1 MPTKIMPRAIRRAIV
16 RTLIALFLLAQMMV
30 AAYACP
36 RMTSEGADKW
46 MTADATPYGAAAI
59 SDAANQTKDM
69 PAGCDGT
76 MVDTA
81 NLCAAH
87 CQAGDQATDAAQS
100 FAIPANALSSF
111 YVVQLPSVSSS
122 LDRSS
127 TPSEAIDAHPPP
139 HAILHCCFRI

>member
-1 MPTKIMPRAIRRAIV
+1 MLTRIMTRSIA

-36 RMTSEGADKW
+36 RMTSDSDQW
-46 MTADATPYGAAAI
+46 MHADAASYAVAAA
-59 SDAANQTKDM
+59 SDAADEM

-76 MVDTA
+76 MVDTP

-111 YVVQLPSVSSS
+111 YVVQLPPVSRTF
-122 LDRSS
+122 DRSS
-127 TPSEAIDAHPPP
+127 TRSEAINAHPPP